1 MDAELPLFLH
11 LVGLALWSGGAL
23 SGFFMALALRGERD
37 WKKRLSLVGLGRRM
51 SRAATFPGVLLSLGS
66 GVWLIFSFKEW
77 PPPIYLYVKIG
88 VAALCLVGTITSALS
103 LGKALESAQSCLAAP
118 SSDHEDRFDSMIH
131 GYGGGLTFVLA
142 GLLVIVALAAVRP
155 NW

>member
-1 MDAELPLFLH
+1 MH

-23 SGFFMALALRGERD
+23 SGFFLAVALRGERD
-37 WKKRLSLVGLGRRM
+37 WKPRLTFCRLGRRLQH
-51 SRAATFPGVLLSLGS
+51 TVLLPGVLLSFAS
-66 GVWLIFSFKEW
+66 GVWLIFSFKDW

-88 VAALCLVGTITSALS
+88 VAALCLVGTVTSALS
-103 LGKALESAQSCLAAP
+103 LAKAVESAEASITAP
-118 SSDHEDRFDSMIH
+118 SAEHEDRFDSMVH

-142 GLLVIVALAAVRP
+142 GLLVVVALAAVKP